1 MKPQRYRLT
10 KLSPCTNP
18 VAPSA
23 GSMDEYRKSLNAVRL
38 QDQLSPN
45 IDYWVEGTLLD
56 DRLPKIGS
64 SISIIRD
71 IRNGLKWSGT
81 MTTTVLTEIA
91 EHQDGSYRL
100 TTQNSVYL
108 LEPVQWE
115 SDSDFNVDEAKG
127 WADYRRAGVSSMRPY
142 IDGED
147 LSRVSISQADIENGS
162 PKKGDMI
169 ARNPNDYSDMW
180 LVAEKYFKENLIPI
194 IN

>member
-10 KLSPCTNP
+10 KLSSCTNP

-23 GSMDEYRKSLNAVRL
+23 GSMDEYRKSLNAMRL
-38 QDQLSPN
+38 QDQLSPSV
-45 IDYWVEGTLLD
+45 DYWVEGTLLD

-71 IRNGLKWSGT
+71 IRNGLKCSGI
-81 MTTTVLTEIA
+81 MTTTTLTAIE
-91 EHQDGSYRL
+91 EYKDGSYRL

-108 LEPVQWE
+108 LDPVKE
-115 SDSDFNVDEAKG
+115 KFDVEVEEKKG

-180 LVAEKYFKENLIPI
+180 LVEEKYFKENLIPI

>member
-1 MKPQRYRLT
+1 MKQERYRLT

-18 VAPSA
+18 VVPSA
-23 GSMDEYRKSLNAVRL
+23 GSMDEYRKSLDAARP
-38 QDQLSPN
+38 QDQLSPSV
-45 IDYWVEGTLLD
+45 DYWIEGTLLN
-56 DRLPKIGS
+56 RETLKVGEYV
-64 SISIIRD
+64 SIARD
-71 IRNGLKWSGT
+71 TRNGVRMPGI
-81 MTTTVLTEIA
+81 MTTTNLTEIIKYD
-91 EHQDGSYRL
+91 DGSYRL

-108 LEPVQWE
+108 LEPVKE
-115 SDSDFNVDEAKG
+115 KSDSNVKADEAKG

-142 IDGED
+142 VDGED

-169 ARNPNDYSDMW
+169 ARNPKDHSDMW